1 MFDDKLL
8 EAETADTGG
17 HIVLLFVTAEG
28 DDKVPLVFVHT
39 GWEFDI
45 ES

>member
-1 MFDDKLL
+1 
-8 EAETADTGG
+8 
-17 HIVLLFVTAEG
+17 VLLFVTAEG

-45 ES
+45 ESWYGKW